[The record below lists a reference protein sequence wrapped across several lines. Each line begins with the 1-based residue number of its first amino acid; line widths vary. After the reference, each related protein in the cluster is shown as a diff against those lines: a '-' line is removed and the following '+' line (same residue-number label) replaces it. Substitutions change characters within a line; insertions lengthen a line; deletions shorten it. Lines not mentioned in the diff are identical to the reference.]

1 MRIEATKQWARATRV
16 IHGKR
21 FERGRRRRSLTSVL
35 LVCLQAP
42 VRTNQRSA
50 RTSSRRLAS
59 GEPSFSAV

>member
-35 LVCLQAP
+35 LCL
-42 VRTNQRSA
+42 
-50 RTSSRRLAS
+50 LAS
-59 GEPSFSAV
+59 PGPYKSAIRKNIEPPSCFR